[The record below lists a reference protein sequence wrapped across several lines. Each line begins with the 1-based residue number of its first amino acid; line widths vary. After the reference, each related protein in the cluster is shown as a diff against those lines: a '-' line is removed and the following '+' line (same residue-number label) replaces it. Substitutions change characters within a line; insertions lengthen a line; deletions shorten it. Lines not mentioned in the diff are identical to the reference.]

1 MAADIEWVL
10 RSKKLVP
17 EDLEN
22 QFPNQYIQ
30 QRLLQNNLNDTQS
43 ARAFIDPSLYHPTP
57 PDQIPDLQK
66 AAERIVAAISQKQ
79 KIGIWGDFDVDGQT
93 STTLLV
99 EGLRILGCDP
109 RYHIPDRQKES
120 HGIKIPYLEKFIQ
133 DPLQLL
139 ITCDTGIGEFD
150 AIQMANENGIDTIIS
165 DHHSLPPTLPDAYAV
180 VNPQRLPEEHPL
192 RELAGV
198 GVAYK
203 LMEAVFHLCG
213 EENKLEGLL
222 DLVALGTIA
231 DVARLNPENHH
242 MVQKGMKVLREAN
255 RLLLREIFQI
265 KKINPENLNEE
276 QLSFYIA
283 PLLNAIGRLDNA
295 SPVVEQMLS
304 SNLQEVRVFVNIL
317 DNLNER
323 RKLLTEQIFSAALIE
338 IDKKTENSEKPALV
352 LYHPEWFPGVLGI
365 VASRLVEM
373 FQKPVILL
381 AGDQAEDIKG
391 SGRSSEGINLVAA
404 IRECSRYLTHF
415 GGHAMAAGLSLPF
428 ANLDGFK
435 TGFYQSI
442 LAQLKTT
449 EVSKAIMIDGFLE
462 FEQITADLAR
472 ELAILAPFGPGNPPF
487 TFASRN
493 VAIQQLKKFGKM
505 GKHARLVTENSKQ
518 TPLEFLWWQAGD
530 KKLPDE
536 KVDIAYKLSL
546 TTFRNVESVQIEVLT
561 MRLAE
566 EEQQVIRTK
575 AARLEIIDLRNE
587 AFDLEIVLNRFPD
600 VLVWEE
606 GLGNK
611 VPNSVNRLEI
621 HPASSLFVHSSPPN
635 LLELARV
642 WKVANPTTLILASV
656 VPPTDSINRL
666 LQIIIGMAKY
676 GIEERNGNFDLQRAA
691 AKTGQRTAT
700 IHASLQYLSARGVI
714 RFSEHPDAGITISFP
729 GKPDPLRQPLAEELL
744 RFHLRE
750 TAAFRKMYQKIDS
763 QLLLGEMVAMFAPK
777 NI

>member
-1 MAADIEWVL
+1 MVTDIEWVL
-10 RSKKLVP
+10 RSKKPVSKDF
-17 EDLEN
+17 ED

-30 QRLLQNNLNDTQS
+30 QRLVQNNLPDIQS
-43 ARAFIDPSLYHPTP
+43 AKAFIDSSLYLPTP
-57 PDQIPDLQK
+57 ATQIPDLQK
-66 AAERIVAAISQKQ
+66 AAERIVKAISQKQ

-99 EGLRILGCDP
+99 QGLRILGCDP

-139 ITCDTGIGEFD
+139 ITCDTGISEFD

-165 DHHSLPPTLPDAYAV
+165 DHHSLPPLLPAAYAV

-203 LMEAVFHLCG
+203 LMEAVFILCG
-213 EENKLEGLL
+213 EENKLVGLL

-231 DVARLNPENHH
+231 DVARLNSENHFL
-242 MVQKGMKVLREAN
+242 VQKGMRVLQKTE
-255 RLLLREIFQI
+255 RLLLQEIFQI
-265 KKINPENLNEE
+265 KKINPQNLNEE

-283 PLLNAIGRLDNA
+283 PLLNAIGRLENA
-295 SPVVEQMLS
+295 APVVEQMLS

-323 RKLLTEQIFSAALIE
+323 RKLLTDQIFSAALSEIE
-338 IDKKTENSEKPALV
+338 KKTENSEKPALV

-373 FQKPVILL
+373 FRKPVILL
-381 AGDQAEDIKG
+381 AGEKAEDIQG
-391 SGRSSEGINLVAA
+391 SGRSNEGVNLVAA
-404 IRECSRYLTHF
+404 IRACSEYLSHF

-428 ANLDGFK
+428 ANFDAFK
-435 TGFYQSI
+435 TDFYHSVSE
-442 LAQLKTT
+442 QLKTT
-449 EVSKAIMIDGFLE
+449 KVKKAILIDGFLE
-462 FEQITADLAR
+462 FEEITPDLAS
-472 ELAILAPFGPGNPPF
+472 ELATLAPFGPGNPPF
-487 TFASRN
+487 IFASRN
-493 VAIQQLKKFGKM
+493 ISIQKLKKFGKM
-505 GKHARLVTENSKQ
+505 GKHVRLVTENNKQ

-530 KKLPDE
+530 QDPPDA

-546 TTFRNVESVQIEVLT
+546 STFRNVESVQIEVMA

-566 EEQQVIRTK
+566 EEQQVIRAK
-575 AARLEIIDLRNE
+575 ATQMEIIDLRSG
-587 AFDLEIVLNRFPD
+587 AFNLEMVLNRYPD

-606 GLGNK
+606 GLDNK
-611 VPNSVNRLEI
+611 IPDSVNRLEI
-621 HPASSLFVHSSPPN
+621 HPANSLFVHSSPPN

-642 WKVANPTTLILASV
+642 WKSTNPTTLILASI

-666 LQIIIGMAKY
+666 LKIIIGMAKY
-676 GIEERNGNFDLQRAA
+676 CVEERNGNFDLQRAA

-700 IHASLQYLSARGVI
+700 IHASLQYLSAKGVI
-714 RFSEHPDAGITISFP
+714 RFSEHPDAGITVSFP
-729 GKPDPLRQPLAEELL
+729 GAPDLLSQPLAENLL

-750 TAAFRKMYQKIDS
+750 TVAFRKMYQKINA
-763 QLLLGEMVAMFAPK
+763 QLLLDEMLTMFAPK
-777 NI
+777 K